1 VRAARKRLVE
11 GGLLSSNV
19 SAFPVEQVILLDEA
33 RECQARF
40 DEIAKIA
47 KFPAW
52 QFEALFKKSSTGVGT
67 QSIIAKEIFGLTA
80 LVNGRRALAR
90 LDQRIALLRHVEA
103 VRMYAAEHG
112 GALPAKLSDIAVPL
126 PVDPFTGKP
135 FGYEIAGRTVH
146 LRGTPPEGEYNNVA
160 AYRLHYEVTIGH

>member
-1 VRAARKRLVE
+1 MD
-11 GGLLSSNV
+11 
-19 SAFPVEQVILLDEA
+19 QVLLLDEA

-40 DEIAKIA
+40 DEIAKIV

-52 QFEALFKKSSTGVGT
+52 QFEALFKNLNAGKGAH
-67 QSIIAKEIFGLTA
+67 SILGKELFGLTA
-80 LVNGRRALAR
+80 LVNGRRALGR

-135 FGYEIAGRTVH
+135 FGYEVAGRTVH
-146 LRGTPPEGEYNNVA
+146 LRGSPPEAEKNNA
-160 AYRLHYEVTIGH
+160 PYRLHYEVTIGH